1 MERFCDEYSGGIWSF
16 YTLSNGGAFMAPDA
30 DSDDKWHLFNSMN
43 GNGAQMSAEAAGIAI
58 CLIEYSHH
66 ACRTECDAMTEHYY
80 RLRDYALQHPEQSL
94 IPQAPALPLTAQ
106 RTVKRA
112 LTLLDR
118 HLRETGVAFTSTQ
131 AARDW
136 LKLKMAGLEREEFMV
151 LYLNQQNQLI
161 AHETLFAGSISSTEV
176 HPREVVK
183 RALYFNAAA
192 VILAHNHP
200 SGDTTPSQADKT
212 ITQRLVQALQLVD
225 IRVPDH
231 LIVGGTQILSFAEH
245 GLL

>member
-1 MERFCDEYSGGIWSF
+1 M
-16 YTLSNGGAFMAPDA
+16 M
-30 DSDDKWHLFNSMN
+30 
-43 GNGAQMSAEAAGIAI
+43 
-58 CLIEYSHH
+58 
-66 ACRTECDAMTEHYY
+66 
-80 RLRDYALQHPEQSL
+80 EQS
-94 IPQAPALPLTAQ
+94 ISPQAPVLPLTAQ

-136 LKLKMAGLEREEFMV
+136 LKLKMAGLEREVFMV

-161 AHETLFAGSISSTEV
+161 THETLFAGSISSTEV

-231 LIVGGTQILSFAEH
+231 LIAGGTQILSFAEH

>member
-1 MERFCDEYSGGIWSF
+1 M
-16 YTLSNGGAFMAPDA
+16 
-30 DSDDKWHLFNSMN
+30 
-43 GNGAQMSAEAAGIAI
+43 
-58 CLIEYSHH
+58 
-66 ACRTECDAMTEHYY
+66 
-80 RLRDYALQHPEQSL
+80 EQSL
-94 IPQAPALPLTAQ
+94 IPLTPVLPLTAQ

-151 LYLNQQNQLI
+151 LYLNQQNRLI

-183 RALYFNAAA
+183 SALYFNAAA

>member
-1 MERFCDEYSGGIWSF
+1 M
-16 YTLSNGGAFMAPDA
+16 M
-30 DSDDKWHLFNSMN
+30 
-43 GNGAQMSAEAAGIAI
+43 
-58 CLIEYSHH
+58 
-66 ACRTECDAMTEHYY
+66 
-80 RLRDYALQHPEQSL
+80 EQSL
-94 IPQAPALPLTAQ
+94 IPLAPALPLTAQ

-161 AHETLFAGSISSTEV
+161 ANETLFAGSISSTEV

>member
-1 MERFCDEYSGGIWSF
+1 M
-16 YTLSNGGAFMAPDA
+16 M
-30 DSDDKWHLFNSMN
+30 
-43 GNGAQMSAEAAGIAI
+43 
-58 CLIEYSHH
+58 
-66 ACRTECDAMTEHYY
+66 
-80 RLRDYALQHPEQSL
+80 EQSL
-94 IPQAPALPLTAQ
+94 TPQAPVLPLSAQ
-106 RTVKRA
+106 RTVQHA
-112 LTLLDR
+112 LALLDR
-118 HLRETGVAFTSTQ
+118 HLRETGVAFTSIQ

-136 LKLKMAGLEREEFMV
+136 LRLKMAGLEREEFMV

-161 AHETLFAGSISSTEV
+161 AYETLFTGTINSTEV

-192 VILAHNHP
+192 VLFAHNHP
-200 SGDTTPSQADKT
+200 SGDTTPSQADKAV
-212 ITQRLVQALQLVD
+212 TQRLVQALQLVD

>member
-1 MERFCDEYSGGIWSF
+1 M
-16 YTLSNGGAFMAPDA
+16 M
-30 DSDDKWHLFNSMN
+30 
-43 GNGAQMSAEAAGIAI
+43 
-58 CLIEYSHH
+58 
-66 ACRTECDAMTEHYY
+66 
-80 RLRDYALQHPEQSL
+80 EQSL
-94 IPQAPALPLTAQ
+94 IPQATALPLAAQ

-118 HLRETGVAFTSTQ
+118 HLRETGVAFISTQ

-161 AHETLFAGSISSTEV
+161 THEILFAGSISSTEV

-200 SGDTTPSQADKT
+200 SGGITPSQADKT

>member
-1 MERFCDEYSGGIWSF
+1 M
-16 YTLSNGGAFMAPDA
+16 M
-30 DSDDKWHLFNSMN
+30 
-43 GNGAQMSAEAAGIAI
+43 
-58 CLIEYSHH
+58 
-66 ACRTECDAMTEHYY
+66 
-80 RLRDYALQHPEQSL
+80 EQSL
-94 IPQAPALPLTAQ
+94 IPLTPALPLTAQ

-112 LTLLDR
+112 LTLLDQ

-136 LKLKMAGLEREEFMV
+136 LKLKMAGLEREEFMA

-161 AHETLFAGSISSTEV
+161 AHETLFTGSISSTEV

-183 RALYFNAAA
+183 RALHFNAAA

-200 SGDTTPSQADKT
+200 SGDTSPSQADMT

-225 IRVPDH
+225 IRVSDH

>member
-1 MERFCDEYSGGIWSF
+1 M
-16 YTLSNGGAFMAPDA
+16 M
-30 DSDDKWHLFNSMN
+30 
-43 GNGAQMSAEAAGIAI
+43 
-58 CLIEYSHH
+58 
-66 ACRTECDAMTEHYY
+66 
-80 RLRDYALQHPEQSL
+80 EQS
-94 IPQAPALPLTAQ
+94 ISPQAPVLPLTAQ

-136 LKLKMAGLEREEFMV
+136 LKLKMAGLEREVFMV

-161 AHETLFAGSISSTEV
+161 THETLFAGSISSTEV

-231 LIVGGTQILSFAEH
+231 LIVGGRQILSFAEH

>member
-1 MERFCDEYSGGIWSF
+1 M
-16 YTLSNGGAFMAPDA
+16 M
-30 DSDDKWHLFNSMN
+30 
-43 GNGAQMSAEAAGIAI
+43 
-58 CLIEYSHH
+58 
-66 ACRTECDAMTEHYY
+66 
-80 RLRDYALQHPEQSL
+80 EQSMSPL
-94 IPQAPALPLTAQ
+94 APVLPLTAQ

-161 AHETLFAGSISSTEV
+161 AHETLFTGSISSTEV

-200 SGDTTPSQADKT
+200 SGDITPSQADKA

-231 LIVGGTQILSFAEH
+231 LIVGGTQKLSLAEH

>member
-1 MERFCDEYSGGIWSF
+1 M
-16 YTLSNGGAFMAPDA
+16 M
-30 DSDDKWHLFNSMN
+30 
-43 GNGAQMSAEAAGIAI
+43 
-58 CLIEYSHH
+58 
-66 ACRTECDAMTEHYY
+66 
-80 RLRDYALQHPEQSL
+80 EQSL
-94 IPQAPALPLTAQ
+94 SPLNPILPLTAQ
-106 RTVKRA
+106 RTIKRA

-136 LKLKMAGLEREEFMV
+136 LKLKMAGLEREEVMV
-151 LYLNQQNQLI
+151 LYLNQQNHLI

-192 VILAHNHP
+192 VLFAHNHP
-200 SGDTTPSQADKT
+200 SGDITPSQADKT

-231 LIVGGTQILSFAEH
+231 LIVGGRQIYSFAEH

>member
-1 MERFCDEYSGGIWSF
+1 M
-16 YTLSNGGAFMAPDA
+16 M
-30 DSDDKWHLFNSMN
+30 
-43 GNGAQMSAEAAGIAI
+43 
-58 CLIEYSHH
+58 
-66 ACRTECDAMTEHYY
+66 
-80 RLRDYALQHPEQSL
+80 EQSL
-94 IPQAPALPLTAQ
+94 IPLAPALPLTAQ

-161 AHETLFAGSISSTEV
+161 AHETLFAGSINSTEV

-183 RALYFNAAA
+183 RALFFNAAA

-200 SGDTTPSQADKT
+200 SGDTSPSKADKT

-231 LIVGGTQILSFAEH
+231 LIVGGTQIWSFAEH

>member
-1 MERFCDEYSGGIWSF
+1 M
-16 YTLSNGGAFMAPDA
+16 
-30 DSDDKWHLFNSMN
+30 
-43 GNGAQMSAEAAGIAI
+43 
-58 CLIEYSHH
+58 
-66 ACRTECDAMTEHYY
+66 
-80 RLRDYALQHPEQSL
+80 EQSL
-94 IPQAPALPLTAQ
+94 SPLSSILPLTAQ
-106 RTVKRA
+106 RTIKRA

-161 AHETLFAGSISSTEV
+161 SHETLFAGSISSTEV

-192 VILAHNHP
+192 VLFAHNHP
-200 SGDTTPSQADKT
+200 SGDITPSQADKT

-225 IRVPDH
+225 IRVLDH
-231 LIVGGTQILSFAEH
+231 LIVGGRQIYSFAEH

>member
-1 MERFCDEYSGGIWSF
+1 M
-16 YTLSNGGAFMAPDA
+16 M
-30 DSDDKWHLFNSMN
+30 
-43 GNGAQMSAEAAGIAI
+43 
-58 CLIEYSHH
+58 
-66 ACRTECDAMTEHYY
+66 
-80 RLRDYALQHPEQSL
+80 EQSL
-94 IPQAPALPLTAQ
+94 IPPAPALPLTAQ

-161 AHETLFAGSISSTEV
+161 AHEILFAGSISSTEV

-212 ITQRLVQALQLVD
+212 ITQRLVQALQLID

-231 LIVGGTQILSFAEH
+231 LIVSGTQILSFAEH

>member
-1 MERFCDEYSGGIWSF
+1 M
-16 YTLSNGGAFMAPDA
+16 M
-30 DSDDKWHLFNSMN
+30 
-43 GNGAQMSAEAAGIAI
+43 
-58 CLIEYSHH
+58 
-66 ACRTECDAMTEHYY
+66 
-80 RLRDYALQHPEQSL
+80 EQSL
-94 IPQAPALPLTAQ
+94 IPQTPVLPLTAQ

-136 LKLKMAGLEREEFMV
+136 LKLKMAGLEREEFMM

-161 AHETLFAGSISSTEV
+161 AHETLLAGSISSTEV

-231 LIVGGTQILSFAEH
+231 LIVGGRQIYSFAEH

>member
-1 MERFCDEYSGGIWSF
+1 MMEQ
-16 YTLSNGGAFMAPDA
+16 T
-30 DSDDKWHLFNSMN
+30 
-43 GNGAQMSAEAAGIAI
+43 
-58 CLIEYSHH
+58 
-66 ACRTECDAMTEHYY
+66 
-80 RLRDYALQHPEQSL
+80 L
-94 IPQAPALPLTAQ
+94 IPQATALPLAAQ

-161 AHETLFAGSISSTEV
+161 AHETLFTGSISSTEV

-200 SGDTTPSQADKT
+200 SGDITPSQADKT
-212 ITQRLVQALQLVD
+212 ITQRLVQVLQLVD

-231 LIVGGTQILSFAEH
+231 LIVGGTQTLSFAEH

>member
-1 MERFCDEYSGGIWSF
+1 M
-16 YTLSNGGAFMAPDA
+16 
-30 DSDDKWHLFNSMN
+30 
-43 GNGAQMSAEAAGIAI
+43 
-58 CLIEYSHH
+58 
-66 ACRTECDAMTEHYY
+66 
-80 RLRDYALQHPEQSL
+80 EQSISPL
-94 IPQAPALPLTAQ
+94 APVLPLTVQ
-106 RTVKRA
+106 RTVQHA
-112 LTLLDR
+112 LALLDR

-136 LKLKMAGLEREEFMV
+136 LRLKMAGLEREEFMV

-200 SGDTTPSQADKT
+200 SGETTPSQADKAL
-212 ITQRLVQALQLVD
+212 TQWLVQILQLVD

-231 LIVGGTQILSFAEH
+231 LIVGGRQIYSFAEQ

>member
-1 MERFCDEYSGGIWSF
+1 M
-16 YTLSNGGAFMAPDA
+16 M
-30 DSDDKWHLFNSMN
+30 
-43 GNGAQMSAEAAGIAI
+43 
-58 CLIEYSHH
+58 
-66 ACRTECDAMTEHYY
+66 
-80 RLRDYALQHPEQSL
+80 EQSL
-94 IPQAPALPLTAQ
+94 IPQTTALPLAAQ

-161 AHETLFAGSISSTEV
+161 THEILFAGSISSTEV

-192 VILAHNHP
+192 VLFAHNHP
-200 SGDTTPSQADKT
+200 SGDTTPSQADKAV
-212 ITQRLVQALQLVD
+212 TQRLVQALQLVD

>member
-1 MERFCDEYSGGIWSF
+1 M
-16 YTLSNGGAFMAPDA
+16 M
-30 DSDDKWHLFNSMN
+30 
-43 GNGAQMSAEAAGIAI
+43 
-58 CLIEYSHH
+58 
-66 ACRTECDAMTEHYY
+66 
-80 RLRDYALQHPEQSL
+80 EQSL
-94 IPQAPALPLTAQ
+94 IPLTPALPLAAQ
-106 RTVKRA
+106 RMVKRA

-131 AARDW
+131 AAHDW

-151 LYLNQQNQLI
+151 LYLNQQIQLI

-183 RALYFNAAA
+183 RDLYFNAAA

-200 SGDTTPSQADKT
+200 SGETTPSQADKAL
-212 ITQRLVQALQLVD
+212 TQRLVQALQLVD

>member
-1 MERFCDEYSGGIWSF
+1 M
-16 YTLSNGGAFMAPDA
+16 M
-30 DSDDKWHLFNSMN
+30 
-43 GNGAQMSAEAAGIAI
+43 
-58 CLIEYSHH
+58 
-66 ACRTECDAMTEHYY
+66 
-80 RLRDYALQHPEQSL
+80 EQSL
-94 IPQAPALPLTAQ
+94 IPLTPALPLTAQ

-151 LYLNQQNQLI
+151 LYLNQQNRLI

-200 SGDTTPSQADKT
+200 SGDITPSPADKT

-231 LIVGGTQILSFAEH
+231 LIVGGTQTLSFAEH

>member
-1 MERFCDEYSGGIWSF
+1 M
-16 YTLSNGGAFMAPDA
+16 
-30 DSDDKWHLFNSMN
+30 
-43 GNGAQMSAEAAGIAI
+43 
-58 CLIEYSHH
+58 
-66 ACRTECDAMTEHYY
+66 
-80 RLRDYALQHPEQSL
+80 EQSISPL
-94 IPQAPALPLTAQ
+94 APVLPLIAQ
-106 RTVKRA
+106 RTVQHA
-112 LTLLDR
+112 LALLDR

-136 LKLKMAGLEREEFMV
+136 LRLKMAGLEREEFMV

-161 AHETLFAGSISSTEV
+161 AYETLFTGTINSTEV

-192 VILAHNHP
+192 VLFAHNHP
-200 SGDTTPSQADKT
+200 SGDTTPSQADKAV
-212 ITQRLVQALQLVD
+212 TQRLVQALQLVD

>member
-1 MERFCDEYSGGIWSF
+1 M
-16 YTLSNGGAFMAPDA
+16 M
-30 DSDDKWHLFNSMN
+30 
-43 GNGAQMSAEAAGIAI
+43 
-58 CLIEYSHH
+58 
-66 ACRTECDAMTEHYY
+66 
-80 RLRDYALQHPEQSL
+80 EQSL
-94 IPQAPALPLTAQ
+94 IPPAPALPLTAQ

-161 AHETLFAGSISSTEV
+161 AHEILFAGSISSTEV

-212 ITQRLVQALQLVD
+212 ITQRLVQALQLID

-231 LIVGGTQILSFAEH
+231 LIVGGRQIYSFAEH

>member
-1 MERFCDEYSGGIWSF
+1 M
-16 YTLSNGGAFMAPDA
+16 M
-30 DSDDKWHLFNSMN
+30 
-43 GNGAQMSAEAAGIAI
+43 
-58 CLIEYSHH
+58 
-66 ACRTECDAMTEHYY
+66 
-80 RLRDYALQHPEQSL
+80 EQSL
-94 IPQAPALPLTAQ
+94 IPQATALPLAAQ

-151 LYLNQQNQLI
+151 LYLNQQNRLI

-200 SGDTTPSQADKT
+200 SGDIAPSQADKA

-231 LIVGGTQILSFAEH
+231 LIVGGTQTLSFAEH